1 MSRYRGAAPIYHTL
15 LDQQPIAG
23 VSVQTLHPTKFDRG
37 DILLQT
43 DPPIKVPPKTR
54 YQALHDTL
62 AIHGAELL
70 VETLRRGLFV
80 PPLNPIKSN
89 YKPSLAPKLDPDIHA
104 RIDWRSQ
111 DAEELERRWGVFNTL
126 WCKLSSVEDPEI
138 ERRKRAIL
146 SGVGVFK
153 RPEEETEGGTDETET
168 QPGTFQ
174 HLTVR
179 KGEDSYETMIVKC
192 KEGGGW
198 ISVGG
203 VKIEG
208 KRLVNAGE
216 WARSILAQK
225 GKGSKIFA

>member
-1 MSRYRGAAPIYHTL
+1 M
-15 LDQQPIAG
+15 
-23 VSVQTLHPTKFDRG
+23 
-37 DILLQT
+37 
-43 DPPIKVPPKTR
+43 DP
-54 YQALHDTL
+54 
-62 AIHGAELL
+62 E
-70 VETLRRGLFV
+70 
-80 PPLNPIKSN
+80 
-89 YKPSLAPKLDPDIHA
+89 IHA

-153 RPEEETEGGTDETET
+153 RPGEGAEETET

-179 KGEDSYETMIVKC
+179 NGEDSYETMIVKC
-192 KEGGGW
+192 KKGGGW

-203 VKIEG
+203 IKIEG
-208 KRLVNAGE
+208 RRLVNAGE